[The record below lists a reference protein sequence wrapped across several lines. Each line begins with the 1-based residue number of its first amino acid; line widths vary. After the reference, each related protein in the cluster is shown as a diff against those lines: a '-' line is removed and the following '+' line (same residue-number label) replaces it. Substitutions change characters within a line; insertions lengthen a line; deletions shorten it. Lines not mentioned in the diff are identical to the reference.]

1 MLRVYSVL
9 YIERLWNSDDTVSQ
23 NKHLIHSSNS
33 STHSQIIVTDAYA
46 SREIEAN
53 EHEQERGVHQEN
65 PQEARLQEQEPL
77 ADTGADTDAAAAAA
91 SAAAAS
97 VASQTAANN
106 TTVEETEMLGDKI
119 NDESTM
125 LVDSAVPQQRQNEY
139 IINSLA
145 IDTNNLQDF
154 SAAAAAQAKA
164 QAEAMSITEEL
175 TTTPAAVTEKSADLP
190 TSISSSSSILPPLT
204 PSSVHSIG
212 ASGAEVPEKPRT
224 TSLIRRETQKL
235 NDKRKSFTKK
245 MKRVLTVKS
254 DSKRNSV

>member
-9 YIERLWNSDDTVSQ
+9 YIERLWNGDAAVSQ

-46 SREIEAN
+46 SREIEADGQ
-53 EHEQERGVHQEN
+53 EQEEGVFQET
-65 PQEARLQEQEPL
+65 PEEALLQEQEPL
-77 ADTGADTDAAAAAA
+77 ADSGAGSDAAAAA
-91 SAAAAS
+91 
-97 VASQTAANN
+97 SQLAKNDIT
-106 TTVEETEMLGDKI
+106 EEEAEIMDGKI
-119 NDESTM
+119 DSESM
-125 LVDSAVPQQRQNEY
+125 LVDSAVSQRQEEY
-139 IINSLA
+139 IIGSLT
-145 IDTNNLQDF
+145 IDTNNLQGF
-154 SAAAAAQAKA
+154 SAAQAKA
-164 QAEAMSITEEL
+164 QAEAMSTTEEL

-204 PSSVHSIG
+204 PSSIHSIG
-212 ASGAEVPEKPRT
+212 VSATEAPEKPRT

-235 NDKRKSFTKK
+235 NDRRKSFTKK